1 MTTHEP
7 TAEELRA
14 VERALGL
21 LPIPERLMPQVLA
34 QVRAHRASMARFAA
48 SGLDVA
54 DVVTAQPYRVEP

>member
-1 MTTHEP
+1 MATDEP
-7 TAEELRA
+7 TAEELRT

-34 QVRAHRASMARFAA
+34 QVRSHRASMARFAA

-54 DVVTAQPYRVEP
+54 DVVTAQPYRA